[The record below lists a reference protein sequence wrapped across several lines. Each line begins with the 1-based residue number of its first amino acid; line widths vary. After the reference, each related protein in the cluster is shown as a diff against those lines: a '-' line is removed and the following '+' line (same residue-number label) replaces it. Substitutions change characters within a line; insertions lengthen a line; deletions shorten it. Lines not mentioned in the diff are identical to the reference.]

1 MLEVTT
7 SAKAKLEE
15 LLRLQQPEPGM
26 AARLSASAEGKE
38 LQLVW
43 DQEREGDQVIRSE
56 QGEGLLLIG
65 PDAAPMLD
73 TRVMDYQEPPQGS
86 GFVFLPAAD

>member
-15 LLRLQQPEPGM
+15 ILQLQQPEPGM

-38 LQLVW
+38 LHLAW
-43 DQEREGDQVIRSE
+43 DRERQGDQVVRSE
-56 QGEGLLLIG
+56 QGESLLLIG
-65 PDAAPMLD
+65 PDAAPMVVA
-73 TRVMDYQEPPQGS
+73 RVMDYQEPPQGS
-86 GFVFLPAAD
+86 GFVFLPGPD